1 MRLTERNWPSFSLS
15 LVYIGSNK
23 WWKHNKLN
31 NSPPTYCRGAIPH
44 QRWISLTSSVSLL
57 LNFHPLIVQGSEFSS
72 AVETEKKKLQTY
84 IVHVE
89 QPEVGVLGPEN

>member
-1 MRLTERNWPSFSLS
+1 MDITHFLCLT
-15 LVYIGSNK
+15 
-23 WWKHNKLN
+23 
-31 NSPPTYCRGAIPH
+31 
-44 QRWISLTSSVSLL
+44 LL